1 MNRQEA
7 IETLYQV
14 INSGI
19 LSEEI
24 EYGLAAI
31 ASTLTYHEEFEG
43 NSVEMQWHLDD
54 TQAMN
59 E

>member
-31 ASTLTYHEEFEG
+31 ASTLTYHKEFEG
-43 NSVEMQWHLDD
+43 NSVEMHGI
-54 TQAMN
+54 
-59 E
+59 